1 MRYASIRKMDISDGP
16 GIRVGLYMQGCKHHC
31 KNCFNEETWDPN
43 GGYPFTRQEVD
54 VIKGLLKSP
63 HVRGL
68 SVLGG
73 DPFYW
78 YDNIENIGQDNLYDL
93 IYETKL
99 ELHKDIWIWTGYTWE
114 ELLNPSRSG
123 GNNLKERSLDLL
135 RFTDVLVDGRYIDE
149 QRNLKLQYAGS
160 ENQRVIDVQKSLKKH
175 EVVLYK

>member
-31 KNCFNEETWDPN
+31 KNCFNEETWDPK

-114 ELLNPSRSG
+114 ELLNPSRTG